1 MSFSRMLGA
10 AAAVSLLLLASPVLT
25 AEITVLDLTAPNL
38 NDEEV
43 SGYRCHYRL
52 SGPLENGDLAKLD
65 SVAINGGLLCLDSP
79 GGSYGEALRII
90 DYMQKQ
96 KMQGTRLEEGATCD
110 SACAIIFM
118 AGIHF
123 SFEVGEFPWREMH
136 RTARLGFHS
145 PALVVPE
152 GTYDASSVGKAYN
165 VALASMADAL
175 GKLVLKRDFDGAVWM
190 QPSLLG
196 TMLATPPENLEHVDT
211 IGEAGRWRIKVLPD
225 LPSAGLDEESLKRFC
240 RNILAWSRD
249 DAAPAGPDTEGRLLV
264 ISRTPEERGEGE
276 TITITEEGMWVRGCK
291 FGVPRG
297 ATSTDDYGIRV
308 TPFSDVSDE
317 PKMLAQN
324 IHLLDPAT
332 PLTAIPAVSSPSAKP
347 VSAPK
352 SEPAPP
358 SPGGSMTC
366 TVSASGTV
374 IDREPCTKIF
384 REQSSTGA
392 IVDYV
397 WPSGGKTVVV
407 MTMQGRQI
415 NGAQGVQVLPPA
427 GQAGD
432 CTMNMQ
438 TGKTFCAD
446 PG

>member
-1 MSFSRMLGA
+1 MSFARLLGPVA
-10 AAAVSLLLLASPVLT
+10 AAFLLLFAPPVLS
-25 AEITVLDLTAPNL
+25 AEVTVLDLGAPNL

-52 SGPLENGDLAKLD
+52 SGTLENGDLAKLD
-65 SVAINGGLLCLDSP
+65 AVAINGGLLCLDSP

-96 KMQGTRLEEGATCD
+96 KMQGTRLEEGATCE

-118 AGIHF
+118 AGIHY

-152 GTYDASSVGKAYN
+152 GTYDATSVGKAYT

-175 GKLVLKRDFDGAVWM
+175 GKLVLKRDFDGTVWM

-196 TMLATPPENLEHVDT
+196 IMLATAPENLEHVDT
-211 IGEAGRWRIKVLPD
+211 VGEAGRWRIKVLPD
-225 LPSAGLDEESLKRFC
+225 LPSASLDEETLKRFC
-240 RNILAWSRD
+240 RNIMAWSRD
-249 DAAPAGPDTEGRLLV
+249 DAAAAGPDTEGRLLV

-276 TITITEEGMWVRGCK
+276 TISITEEGMWVRGCK
-291 FGVPRG
+291 FAVPRG

-332 PLTAIPAVSSPSAKP
+332 PLTAIAAVASPSASP
-347 VSAPK
+347 ASAPK
-352 SEPAPP
+352 SEPAVAL
-358 SPGGSMTC
+358 PGGTMTC
-366 TVSASGTV
+366 TVSAGGAVT
-374 IDREPCTKIF
+374 DREPCTKVI
-384 REQSSTGA
+384 REQSAAGM
-392 IVDYV
+392 IIDFV
-397 WPSGGKTVVV
+397 WPGGGKTVLV
-407 MTMQGRQI
+407 TSAQGRKI